1 MTEQLNQWTGLS
13 WERTSMINKDANSVA
28 AKEEAVDEG
37 EAQEG
42 DAASDANEL
51 LFTVTA
57 DFFRNIVNIIT
68 RAFEFFLVFST
79 MHGGASY
86 QHALQLLDLHL
97 LALVTPYKP
106 HLWWDCEDG
115 AIEALSLSLSTVS
128 VRLLY
133 FV

>member
-1 MTEQLNQWTGLS
+1 MIEQLNQGTGLS

-42 DAASDANEL
+42 DAAGDANEL

-68 RAFEFFLVFST
+68 SAFEFFLVFST

-86 QHALQLLDLHL
+86 
-97 LALVTPYKP
+97 
-106 HLWWDCEDG
+106 
-115 AIEALSLSLSTVS
+115 
-128 VRLLY
+128 
-133 FV
+133 